1 MKYGHKIDC
10 KIVPIF
16 FQLKPSEININNNK
30 FTCNVIYIFVMY
42 VDAIEQNVNTNV
54 WDVDFITLDKEI
66 IDINIGQLMIQILVW
81 ANFGTFVLS
90 TTMKWM
96 GTCINWV
103 FH

>member
-42 VDAIEQNVNTNV
+42 VDAIE
-54 WDVDFITLDKEI
+54 
-66 IDINIGQLMIQILVW
+66 
-81 ANFGTFVLS
+81 
-90 TTMKWM
+90 
-96 GTCINWV
+96 
-103 FH
+103 